1 MATINFVPDDYI
13 QQRQS
18 SRANSL
24 YLILLV
30 AVLCGIGATF
40 SVLKMRQ
47 RSVQAELNQLSQQ
60 LSQAKEQIAKLEELK
75 SKNKTRMN
83 VMMMT
88 ANLIEPVPRSI
99 LLACLTNNLPSG
111 VSLTALEMKEKE
123 KPKTASPAP
132 SAAKPGAAKKP
143 AAAVKPGPASAK
155 AASETPAAP
164 PESEVTLTIQGLA
177 PSDIEVANYIAN
189 LNEAV
194 LFDQVQLV
202 QSQEREVEGLK
213 FREFRLTARIRPDLK
228 LTRKD
233 IEEIRKKRD
242 QTI

>member
-47 RSVQAELNQLSQQ
+47 RSVQVELNELSRQ

-75 SKNKTRMN
+75 SKNKTRLN

-88 ANLIEPVPRSI
+88 ASLIEPVPRSI
-99 LLACLTNNLPSG
+99 LLACLTNNLPGG
-111 VSLTALEMKEKE
+111 VSLTALNMEEKE
-123 KPKTASPAP
+123 PAKIAAPSPAP
-132 SAAKPGAAKKP
+132 KPGTAKKP
-143 AAAVKPGPASAK
+143 AAGKPGPASAK
-155 AASETPAAP
+155 AAPQTPPAP
-164 PESEVTLTIQGLA
+164 PEPEVTLTIQGLA

-189 LNEAV
+189 LNTTV

-202 QSQEREVEGLK
+202 QSEERDVDGIK

-233 IEEIRKKRD
+233 IEEIRKRRD

>member
-18 SRANSL
+18 NRANSL

-47 RSVQAELNQLSQQ
+47 RSVQVELAQLSRQ
-60 LSQAKEQIAKLEELK
+60 LSQAKDQIAKLEELK
-75 SKNKTRMN
+75 SKNKTRLN

-88 ANLIEPVPRSI
+88 ASLIEPVPRSV
-99 LLACLTNNLPSG
+99 LLACLTNNLPAG
-111 VSLTALEMKEKE
+111 VSLTTLEMKEKE
-123 KPKTASPAP
+123 KPKTPTVAP
-132 SAAKPGAAKKP
+132 TKSGTAKKP
-143 AAAVKPGPASAK
+143 AAAAAGK
-155 AASETPAAP
+155 AGSTPAKVEPDLPSAP
-164 PESEVTLTIQGLA
+164 PEPEVTLMIQGLA

-189 LNEAV
+189 LNESI

-202 QSQEREVEGLK
+202 QSEERDVEGIK
-213 FREFRLTARIRPDLK
+213 FREFRLAARIRPELK

-242 QTI
+242 QTS

>member
-1 MATINFVPDDYI
+1 MATLNFVPDDYI

-47 RSVQAELNQLSQQ
+47 RSVQTELVQLSRQ
-60 LSQAKEQIAKLEELK
+60 LSEAKEQIAKLEELK
-75 SKNKTRMN
+75 SKNKTRLN

-88 ANLIEPVPRSI
+88 ASLIEPVPRSI
-99 LLACLTNNLPSG
+99 LLACLTNNLPGG

-123 KPKTASPAP
+123 KPKATAPTASAP
-132 SAAKPGAAKKP
+132 KAGAAKKTP
-143 AAAVKPGPASAK
+143 AVKPGPAVAK
-155 AASETPAAP
+155 AASEHPAAP
-164 PESEVTLTIQGLA
+164 SEPEVLLTIQGLA

-189 LNEAV
+189 LNEAI

-202 QSQEREVEGLK
+202 QSEEREVEGIK
-213 FREFRLTARIRPDLK
+213 FREFRLTTRIRPDLK

-242 QTI
+242 QTL

>member
-47 RSVQAELNQLSQQ
+47 RSVQAELNELSRQ

-75 SKNKTRMN
+75 SKNKTRLN

-88 ANLIEPVPRSI
+88 ASLIEPVPRSI
-99 LLACLTNNLPSG
+99 LLACLTNNLPGG
-111 VSLTALEMKEKE
+111 VSLTALDMKERE
-123 KPKTASPAP
+123 RPKTPTPA
-132 SAAKPGAAKKP
+132 SAAPKAGTAQKPTAS
-143 AAAVKPGPASAK
+143 VKPGPATAN
-155 AASETPAAP
+155 AASSVPAAP
-164 PESEVTLTIQGLA
+164 PEPEVTLTIEGLA

-189 LNEAV
+189 LSEAV

-202 QSQEREVEGLK
+202 QSQERDVEGIK

>member
-18 SRANSL
+18 NRANSL
-24 YLILLV
+24 YLILLI

-47 RSVQAELNQLSQQ
+47 RSVQAELAQLSRQ
-60 LSQAKEQIAKLEELK
+60 LTQAKDQIAKLEELK
-75 SKNKTRMN
+75 SKNKTRLN

-88 ANLIEPVPRSI
+88 ASLIEQVPRSV
-99 LLACLTNNLPSG
+99 LLACLTNNLPAG
-111 VSLTALEMKEKE
+111 VSLTTLEMKEKE
-123 KPKTASPAP
+123 KPKTPT
-132 SAAKPGAAKKP
+132 AALTKSGTAKKP
-143 AAAVKPGPASAK
+143 AAAGKTGS
-155 AASETPAAP
+155 TPAKIELDLPSAP
-164 PESEVTLTIQGLA
+164 PEPEVTLMIQGLA

-189 LNEAV
+189 LNESI

-202 QSQEREVEGLK
+202 QSEERDVEGIK
-213 FREFRLTARIRPDLK
+213 FREFRLAARIRPELK

-242 QTI
+242 QTS

>member
-18 SRANSL
+18 NRANSL

-47 RSVQAELNQLSQQ
+47 RSVQVELAQLSRQ
-60 LSQAKEQIAKLEELK
+60 LSQAKDQIAKLEELK
-75 SKNKTRMN
+75 SKNKTRLN

-88 ANLIEPVPRSI
+88 ASLIEPVPRSI
-99 LLACLTNNLPSG
+99 LLACLTNNLPGG

-123 KPKTASPAP
+123 KPKMPTL
-132 SAAKPGAAKKP
+132 AAGQAKSGDAKKP
-143 AAAVKPGPASAK
+143 AAAGKGGL
-155 AASETPAAP
+155 TPTKTAVELPVAP
-164 PESEVTLTIQGLA
+164 TEPEVTLTIQGLA

-189 LNEAV
+189 LNDSI

-202 QSQEREVEGLK
+202 QSEEREVEGIK
-213 FREFRLTARIRPDLK
+213 FREFRLAARVRPELK

-233 IEEIRKKRD
+233 IEEIRRKRD

>member
-155 AASETPAAP
+155 AAAETPASP

-202 QSQEREVEGLK
+202 QSEEREVEGLK